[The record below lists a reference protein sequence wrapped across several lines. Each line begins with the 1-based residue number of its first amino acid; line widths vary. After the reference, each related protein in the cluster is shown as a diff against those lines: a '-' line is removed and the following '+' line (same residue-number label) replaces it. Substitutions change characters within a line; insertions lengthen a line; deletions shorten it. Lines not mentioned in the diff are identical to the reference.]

1 MANKRL
7 ARLNEQMK
15 REISEIVRRDVRD
28 PRIGPVTVTRV
39 DVSGD
44 LWLAKV
50 YVRCTGD
57 ETERAESMA
66 GLDAAA
72 PFIRRTLGSTLHI
85 RRVPEVRFIEDRALD
100 HAMRIE
106 EILKD
111 VAPGPESPDQTQGEA
126 TDADPDVAAAD
137 PGSDDTDRSH
147 HGPDGPNDPGGA
159 A

>member
-15 REISEIVRRDVRD
+15 REISEILRRDVRD
-28 PRIGPVTVTRV
+28 PRVGTVTVTRV

-50 YVRCTGD
+50 FVRCTGSD
-57 ETERAESMA
+57 EERAESMA
-66 GLDAAA
+66 GLEAAA
-72 PFIRRTLGSTLHI
+72 PFVRRTLGSALHI
-85 RRVPEVRFIEDRALD
+85 RRVPEVRFVEDRALD

-111 VAPGPESPDQTQGEA
+111 VTVEPESPPEGEGQA
-126 TDADPDVAAAD
+126 PEADAVEGIE
-137 PGSDDTDRSH
+137 PGSD
-147 HGPDGPNDPGGA
+147 P
-159 A
+159 